1 MATKTQ
7 AAPAPAAEAPLATPY
22 EEILR
27 QPESITLFGHAHQ
40 VLDEMIIHA
49 RSGYCLYPGVSPNL
63 FPEGGMMSVL
73 LQRGNPMPLVYQ
85 RAKESIASE
94 QRKEAI
100 EFERRVN
107 EEAARRVAAQV
118 KADQD
123 ARIAAAE
130 AVANAAVEKI
140 KADVAAERLRIEQAQ

>member
-1 MATKTQ
+1 MATK
-7 AAPAPAAEAPLATPY
+7 APAAVTETPAVSTPY
-22 EEILR
+22 EEILK

-49 RSGYCLYPGVSPNL
+49 RNGYRLFPGVHPAYY
-63 FPEGGMMSVL
+63 ERTGMMSVL
-73 LQRGNPMPLVYQ
+73 LQRGDPMPLVYQ

-94 QRKEAI
+94 QRKEAA
-100 EFERRVN
+100 EFTRRVN
-107 EEAARRVAAQV
+107 EEAQRIATA
-118 KADQD
+118 KAKAELD

-140 KADVAAERLRIEQAQ
+140 RRDAEAERARIEQAQ

>member
-1 MATKTQ
+1 MATKIPT
-7 AAPAPAAEAPLATPY
+7 PAAEAPVATPY
-22 EEILR
+22 EEILK
-27 QPESITLFGHAHQ
+27 QPDSITLFGNVHQ

-49 RSGYCLYPGVSPNL
+49 RNGYRLYAGVSPNL

-73 LQRGNPMPLVYQ
+73 LQRGDPMPLVYQ
-85 RAKESIASE
+85 RAAESIASE
-94 QRKEAI
+94 QRKEAA
-100 EFERRVN
+100 EFTRRVN
-107 EEAARRVAAQV
+107 EEAARRIAAKVQ
-118 KADQD
+118 ADQD

>member
-1 MATKTQ
+1 MATK
-7 AAPAPAAEAPLATPY
+7 APAAVTETPAVSTPY
-22 EEILR
+22 EEILK

-49 RSGYCLYPGVSPNL
+49 RNGYRFFPGVHPAYY
-63 FPEGGMMSVL
+63 ERTGMMSVL
-73 LQRGNPMPLVYQ
+73 LQRGDPMPLVYQ

-94 QRKEAI
+94 QRKEAA
-100 EFERRVN
+100 EFTRRVN
-107 EEAARRVAAQV
+107 EEAQRIATA
-118 KADQD
+118 KAKAELD

-140 KADVAAERLRIEQAQ
+140 RRDAEAERARIEQAQ